1 MSSSYHVRTEELY
14 RALETISGQIEEWQ
28 DQLTQVQQA
37 VETTKMTM
45 SVQGETGDSIRSYL
59 TEVQVPVIKGI
70 RQVLEEY
77 VMRLAGYIIGYQG
90 IDYPDGCGVMSV
102 IPRRPVRVNFE
113 QSRELPESGRK
124 CEFCDCRHQ

>member
-77 VMRLAGYIIGYQG
+77 VMRLASYVSH
-90 IDYPDGCGVMSV
+90 PSKTST
-102 IPRRPVRVNFE
+102 RNF
-113 QSRELPESGRK
+113 
-124 CEFCDCRHQ
+124 

>member
-90 IDYPDGCGVMSV
+90 IDTQMDAAVMSV
-102 IPRRPVRVNFE
+102 IPRRPVRETFE